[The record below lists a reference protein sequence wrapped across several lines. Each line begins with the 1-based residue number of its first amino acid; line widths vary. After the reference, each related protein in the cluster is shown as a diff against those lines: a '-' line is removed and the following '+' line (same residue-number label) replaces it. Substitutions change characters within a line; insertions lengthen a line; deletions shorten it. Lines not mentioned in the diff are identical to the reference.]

1 MVWNRLTVQIIQ
13 SCVQSVIS
21 SFGEPL
27 HADRDYVKEGIPIL
41 TRGSP
46 LYREDGDPGI
56 PILTG
61 SPIFYDTGLA
71 VRILEVVASPVS
83 RSGPDF
89 RDNLS

>member
-21 SFGEPL
+21 SFGESL

-46 LYREDGDPGI
+46 SSRDPQYFMT
-56 PILTG
+56 PVHHLFLRHCILSATYL
-61 SPIFYDTGLA
+61 SYYDAVIFAD
-71 VRILEVVASPVS
+71 EVLLFKSS
-83 RSGPDF
+83 QI
-89 RDNLS
+89 